1 MQKTRGKRSSNSR
14 NKTYRLKYKPQ
25 LATVY
30 EGSNESNSNK
40 SEDYIF
46 AKRSERPTFVKKSS
60 TPKTKKDKSKSR
72 EKSFLDKVTA
82 IFNF

>member
-46 AKRSERPTFVKKSS
+46 AKRSERPTFVKNLALQKQ
-60 TPKTKKDKSKSR
+60 KKIR
-72 EKSFLDKVTA
+72 ANLERNLF
-82 IFNF
+82 

>member
-1 MQKTRGKRSSNSR
+1 MLKTRGKRSSNSR

-30 EGSNESNSNK
+30 EGNESNSSK

-46 AKRSERPTFVKKSS
+46 AKRSQQPTFVKKPNS
-60 TPKTKKDKSKSR
+60 PKTKKDKSKSR